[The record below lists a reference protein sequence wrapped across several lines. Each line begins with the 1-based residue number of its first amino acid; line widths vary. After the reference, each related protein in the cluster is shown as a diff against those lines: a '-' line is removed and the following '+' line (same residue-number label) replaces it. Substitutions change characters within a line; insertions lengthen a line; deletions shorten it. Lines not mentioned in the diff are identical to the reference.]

1 MSCVICHTISYLQP
15 RDDPLEQ
22 IGASLSLGSKDPQR
36 PISCAII
43 FEKCKKMIRVHRQ
56 HRRTNITDGWTD
68 LQWQCY
74 ALCLASCGKNQQG
87 KRG

>member
-43 FEKCKKMIRVHRQ
+43 FEKCKKNDQGTPTTQTYQHHRWM
-56 HRRTNITDGWTD
+56 DG
-68 LQWQCY
+68 
-74 ALCLASCGKNQQG
+74 LAVAMLRSVSSIVW
-87 KRG
+87 